1 MTVGATM
8 SEKQLRQLSI
18 AVGDKLKARGGWV
31 TCAESCT
38 GGWVAKALTD
48 IAGSSAY
55 FDRGFV
61 TYSNAAKH
69 DLLGVDETTL
79 ANFGAVSEAV
89 VREMAIGAL
98 KAANAD
104 FAVAISGIAG
114 PEGGSADKPVGTVW
128 FAFATREGQVAAHRQ
143 LLSGD
148 RDAVR
153 LQAAVFAL
161 QTLFDDFL

>member
-1 MTVGATM
+1 M

-18 AVGDKLKARGGWV
+18 AIGDKLKARGAWV

-69 DLLGVDETTL
+69 DLLGVSETTL
-79 ANFGAVSEAV
+79 ANYGAVSEAV
-89 VREMAIGAL
+89 VREMALGAL
-98 KAANAD
+98 REANAD
-104 FAVAISGIAG
+104 FAVSISGIAG
-114 PEGGSADKPVGTVW
+114 PDGGSADKPVGTVW
-128 FAFATREGQVAAHRQ
+128 FAFAAREGQILACKQVFP
-143 LLSGD
+143 GD
-148 RDAVR
+148 RAAVR

>member
-1 MTVGATM
+1 M

-18 AVGDKLKARGGWV
+18 AVGSKLKAHGAWV

-79 ANFGAVSEAV
+79 ANYGAVSEAV
-89 VREMAIGAL
+89 VRDMALGAL
-98 KAANAD
+98 GAANAD
-104 FAVAISGIAG
+104 FAIAISGIAG
-114 PEGGSADKPVGTVW
+114 PDGGSADKPVGTVW
-128 FAFATREGQVAAHRQ
+128 FAFAAREGRVVAHKQ
-143 LLSGD
+143 LFSGD
-148 RDAVR
+148 RDTVR

>member
-1 MTVGATM
+1 MR
-8 SEKQLRQLSI
+8 EEQLRQLSI
-18 AVGDKLKARGGWV
+18 AVGNGLKDRGAWV

-69 DLLGVDETTL
+69 DLLGVKESTL
-79 ANFGAVSEAV
+79 AEYGAVSEAV
-89 VREMAIGAL
+89 VREMALGAL
-98 KAANAD
+98 RAANAD
-104 FAVAISGIAG
+104 FAVSISGVAG
-114 PEGGSADKPVGTVW
+114 PDGGTAEKPVGTVW
-128 FAFATREGQVAAHRQ
+128 FAFAARDGQVSAIKQ
-143 LLSGD
+143 LFSGD
-148 RDAVR
+148 RDEVR

-161 QTLFDDFL
+161 QTLLDDFLQN

>member
-1 MTVGATM
+1 MC
-8 SEKQLRQLSI
+8 EIQLRQLST
-18 AVGDKLKARGGWV
+18 AVGNKLKERAAWI

-69 DLLGVDETTL
+69 DLLGVKESTL
-79 ANFGAVSEAV
+79 VKHGAVSEAV
-89 VREMAIGAL
+89 VREMALGAL
-98 KAANAD
+98 REANAD
-104 FAVAISGIAG
+104 FAVSISGVAG
-114 PEGGSADKPVGTVW
+114 PDGETAEKPVGTVW
-128 FAFATREGQVAAHRQ
+128 FAFASHEGQVLVSHQ
-143 LLSGD
+143 LFYGD

-161 QTLFDDFL
+161 QTLLDNFLQN

>member
-1 MTVGATM
+1 MR
-8 SEKQLRQLSI
+8 EKQLRQLSI
-18 AVGDKLKARGGWV
+18 AVGNKLKERAAWI

-69 DLLGVDETTL
+69 DLLGVKESTL
-79 ANFGAVSEAV
+79 SEHGAVSEAV
-89 VREMAIGAL
+89 VREMALGAL
-98 KAANAD
+98 RAANAD
-104 FAVAISGIAG
+104 FAVSISGVAG
-114 PEGGSADKPVGTVW
+114 PDGGTAEKPVGTVW
-128 FAFATREGQVAAHRQ
+128 FAFVSHDGQILVSQQ
-143 LLSGD
+143 LFYGD
-148 RDAVR
+148 RDDVR

-161 QTLFDDFL
+161 QTLLDNFLQN

>member
-1 MTVGATM
+1 M

-18 AVGDKLKARGGWV
+18 AIGDKLKARGAWV

-69 DLLGVDETTL
+69 DLLGVSETTL
-79 ANFGAVSEAV
+79 ANYGAVSEAV
-89 VREMAIGAL
+89 VREMALGAL
-98 KAANAD
+98 REANAD
-104 FAVAISGIAG
+104 FAVSISGIAG
-114 PEGGSADKPVGTVW
+114 PDGGSADKPVGTVW
-128 FAFATREGQVAAHRQ
+128 FAFAAREGQILACKQVFP
-143 LLSGD
+143 GD
-148 RDAVR
+148 RDAIR

>member
-1 MTVGATM
+1 ML
-8 SEKQLRQLSI
+8 EKQLRQLSI
-18 AVGDKLKARGGWV
+18 TVGNKLKERGAWV

-69 DLLGVDETTL
+69 DLLGVQESTL
-79 ANFGAVSEAV
+79 ESYGAVSEAV
-89 VREMAIGAL
+89 VQEMAHGAL
-98 KAANAD
+98 RKANAD
-104 FAVAISGIAG
+104 FAISISGIAG
-114 PEGGSADKPVGTVW
+114 PDGGSAEKPVGTVW
-128 FAFATREGQVAAHRQ
+128 FAFATGEGQIVARKQ
-143 LLSGD
+143 LFHGD

-153 LQAAVFAL
+153 LQATVFAL
-161 QTLFDDFL
+161 QTLLDDFL

>member
-1 MTVGATM
+1 MR
-8 SEKQLRQLSI
+8 EEQLRQLSI
-18 AVGDKLKARGGWV
+18 AVGNGLKDRGAWV

-69 DLLGVDETTL
+69 DLLGVKESTL
-79 ANFGAVSEAV
+79 VEYGAVSEAV
-89 VREMAIGAL
+89 VREMALGAL
-98 KAANAD
+98 RAANAD
-104 FAVAISGIAG
+104 FAVSISGVAG
-114 PEGGSADKPVGTVW
+114 PDGGTTEKPVGTVW
-128 FAFATREGQVAAHRQ
+128 FAFAARDGQISAIKQ
-143 LLSGD
+143 LFFGE
-148 RDAVR
+148 RDGIR

-161 QTLFDDFL
+161 QTLLDDFLQN